1 MKKALLSGLC
11 FVLVGFMLVSGTFA
25 LPDLDKVFAYVK
37 ELGETLGL
45 PELGGAGTA
54 VDVSLVYDDSPQQ
67 LYPGGAASRATC
79 VRNEGSGPVYFRL
92 VYAVQYDASSWDK
105 LTIAFAA
112 EGYEQTEWR
121 DISIGTTPFKMK
133 VFTYTKALDAN
144 AVSPAVTLTIA
155 MADTVTTE
163 EIGRYRSDFL
173 QTQVLAIDPTPFAE
187 VAPSAVEALNLA
199 LPLNTLN
206 PF

>member
-1 MKKALLSGLC
+1 MKKALLAGLC

-54 VDVSLVYDDSPQQ
+54 VDVSLVYDDAPQQ

-92 VYAVQYDASSWDK
+92 VYAVQYDVSSWDK
-105 LTIAFAA
+105 LTITFAA
-112 EGYEQTEWR
+112 EGYEQTGWR

-133 VFTYTKALDAN
+133 VFTYTEALDAD
-144 AVSPAVTLTIA
+144 AVSSAVTLTIA